1 LGRLDV
7 ITQGKILGRSL
18 LSLFQRGIVEE
29 VEHKRMEAKE
39 VVEED
44 GGKKV

>member
-1 LGRLDV
+1 MSLLRGRYY
-7 ITQGKILGRSL
+7 GRSL
-18 LSLFQRGIVEE
+18 LSLLQRGIVEE